1 MHTIIDIV
9 VIITFIGLALRFNG
23 LLIKGSYAQRF
34 TKKSGSHHRGSC
46 WAITLTV
53 IGWICFAK
61 GTLDILQIIHLSR
74 DVGWRDG
81 NLAFL
86 FSTIYH
92 KFGAGLCFLFAA
104 YILRSLE
111 DALDHFKTQSVWA
124 SNYYSSL
131 VEKDSPSVPPHEIE
145 LKDGVEDR

>member
-1 MHTIIDIV
+1 MNPLIGVAFYPDI
-9 VIITFIGLALRFNG
+9 LACTLFFG
-23 LLIKGSYAQRF
+23 AAAVYY
-34 TKKSGSHHRGSC
+34 KSKTSTGSC
-46 WAITLTV
+46 WAITLSV
-53 IGWICFAK
+53 VGWLFFAK
-61 GTLDILQIIHLSR
+61 GTAEVCQIIHVSLIPSETLKG
-74 DVGWRDG
+74 VI
-81 NLAFL
+81 AASL
-86 FSTIYH
+86 FYTIYT
-92 KFGAGLCFLFAA
+92 KFGVGLFFLFAA